1 MTKDGWRTAVLQA
14 ANRYQVGGDSRSLD
28 LLVQLLAEQDE
39 AKARLSEAGFGVTG
53 TPWARVVD
61 EVKDALFLGL
71 RR

>member
-1 MTKDGWRTAVLQA
+1 MTKDGWRMAVLQA
-14 ANRYQVGGDSRSLD
+14 ANRHQDGDSRSID